1 MLSELRVRNLGVI
14 EDLLIRPGA
23 GMTALTGETGAGK
36 TLLVGALELL
46 TGGRADPA
54 LVRAG
59 AEVAIVEGRFEA
71 PDEEIV
77 LTREIPADGRSRAYV
92 NGRMATAAA
101 LSEIGAALVDL
112 HGQHAHQSLLRP
124 DTQRGAV
131 DRYAGVTTGE
141 VDRLRAEAKAV
152 EQRLEELGGDERTL
166 ARELDLLRFQL
177 DELEG
182 ARLEDAGEDEALQAE
197 EAVLSAAEALRA
209 ATGDARRLLDADE
222 GARGLLGAAIGA
234 LAHHEPLADLA
245 ARAES
250 LAAELDD
257 LSSELRSRGEGFE
270 DDPERLA
277 ALQERRRLLSEL
289 RRKYG
294 ATLEAVIGFR
304 DEARSRLADLE
315 SADARR
321 AELAVELE
329 TVLEALRSAERSLG
343 DSRRAA
349 APRLA
354 GEIEARLRLLA
365 LPRARLEVV
374 VPPAGRAD
382 AIEFRFGANAGEAS
396 LPLAKVASGGE
407 LARAMLATRLV
418 LSEAPPTLVFDEV
431 DAGIGGEAALH
442 VGRAL
447 SELGRR
453 HQVLVVTHLAQVAAF
468 AGEQIA
474 IEKHEAGGRTLTAA
488 RPVSGEERLAELSRM
503 LSGQPASELGR
514 RHAEELLQLASAG
527 S

>member
-54 LVRAG
+54 LVRVG
-59 AEVAIVEGRFEA
+59 AEAAIVEGRFEA
-71 PDEEIV
+71 PDEEVV
-77 LTREIPADGRSRAYV
+77 LAREIPADGRSRAYV
-92 NGRMATAAA
+92 NGHMATAAA
-101 LSEIGAALVDL
+101 LSEVGAGLVDL

-124 DTQRGAV
+124 ETQRAAV

-141 VDRLRAEAKAV
+141 VDRLRGEARAV
-152 EQRLEELGGDERTL
+152 GQRLADLGGDERTL

-177 DELEG
+177 EELEG
-182 ARLEDAGEDEALQAE
+182 ARLEDPGEDEALQTE
-197 EAVLSAAEALRA
+197 EAVLSAAEALRSA
-209 ATGDARRLLDADE
+209 VGDARRLLDADE
-222 GARGLLGAAIGA
+222 GARGLLGAAIAA
-234 LAHHEPLADLA
+234 LHHEPLADLA

-257 LSSELRSRGEGFE
+257 LSSELRSRGEAFE

-304 DEARSRLADLE
+304 DGARSRLADLE

-321 AELAVELE
+321 AGLAAELE
-329 TVLEALRSAERSLG
+329 TVLAALRAAEESLG
-343 DSRRAA
+343 DARRAA
-349 APRLA
+349 GPRLA
-354 GEIEARLRLLA
+354 AEIESRLRLLA

-382 AIEFRFGANAGEAS
+382 AVEFRFGANAGEAS

-474 IEKHEAGGRTLTAA
+474 IEKHESGGRTITAA
-488 RPVSGEERLAELSRM
+488 RPVSGEDRLAELSRM

-514 RHAEELLQLASAG
+514 RHAEELLQLASPG